1 MIEDDDSNDNNDEP
15 NYSLKKNYIACINEL
30 SLWKAVNYM
39 KKTKEQK
46 RIIKAILKEAKK
58 ESGRKVIDI
67 VIWSECGE
75 TRNVYYRA
83 LDGKL
88 SDEAMLCMFMAT
100 LAAAKVFDKYCKACG
115 IYIGDEFEYGRI
127 IRTYIFE
134 KDKHYDVIELNDRLI
149 DAGQPPLFKG
159 KAA

>member
-1 MIEDDDSNDNNDEP
+1 MIDDDDDNDNNDEP
-15 NYSLKKNYIACINEL
+15 NYSLKENCIACIDKL
-30 SLWKAVNYM
+30 SRWKAVKPM

-58 ESGRKVIDI
+58 ESGRKVIDV

-75 TRNVYYRA
+75 TRNIYYKA

-88 SDEAMLCMFMAT
+88 SDEGMLCMFMAC
-100 LAAAKVFDKYCKACG
+100 LGAAQIFDKYCKACG

-134 KDKHYDVIELNDRLI
+134 KDKHYDVIELNERLI
-149 DAGQPPLFKG
+149 DAGQPPLFKD

>member
-1 MIEDDDSNDNNDEP
+1 MNDDNEESNDESNN
-15 NYSLKKNYIACINEL
+15 SLKEFEKACIDKL
-30 SLWKAVNYM
+30 PQWKAVNPM

-46 RIIKAILKEAKK
+46 RIIKDILEEAKK
-58 ESGRKVIDI
+58 ESGRKAIDV

-88 SDEAMLCMFMAT
+88 SDEGMLCVFMAT
-100 LAAAKVFDKYCKACG
+100 LAAAKYFDLYCKACG

-134 KDKHYDVIELNDRLI
+134 KDQHYDVIELNELLI
-149 DAGQPPLFKG
+149 DAGQPPLFKD

>member
-1 MIEDDDSNDNNDEP
+1 MNDDDDNSNNSNT
-15 NYSLKKNYIACINEL
+15 SLKKTSIACINEL
-30 SLWKAVNYM
+30 SLWKAVNSM

-46 RIIKAILKEAKK
+46 HIIKTILKEAKK
-58 ESGRKVIDI
+58 ESGRTAIDV

-134 KDKHYDVIELNDRLI
+134 KDKHYDVIELNERLI

>member
-1 MIEDDDSNDNNDEP
+1 MNDDDDNSNNP
-15 NYSLKKNYIACINEL
+15 NTPLKKICIACINEL
-30 SLWKAVNYM
+30 SLWKAVNSM

-58 ESGRKVIDI
+58 ESGRKVIDV

-75 TRNVYYRA
+75 TRNIYYKA

-88 SDEAMLCMFMAT
+88 SDEGMLCMFMAC
-100 LAAAKVFDKYCKACG
+100 LGAAKIFDKYCKACG

-134 KDKHYDVIELNDRLI
+134 KDKHYDVIELNERLI
-149 DAGQPPLFKG
+149 DAGQPPLFKD